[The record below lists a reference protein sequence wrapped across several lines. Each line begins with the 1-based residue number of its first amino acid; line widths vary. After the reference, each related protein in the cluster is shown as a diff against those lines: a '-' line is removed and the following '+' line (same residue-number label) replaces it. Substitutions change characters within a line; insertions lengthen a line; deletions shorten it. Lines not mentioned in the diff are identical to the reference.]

1 MTLREWNRLH
11 ALIVALWPQTQA
23 PTVEAL
29 ELSLPVVEH
38 LEFEHACQI
47 VRAFSMSGEKWPP
60 APGEIAARS
69 ALDRLPA
76 APAWPEAKALIVQ
89 ACGRFGRDREA
100 DGLRW
105 LAGRAPQVA
114 RFCADQWRQLCDAEI
129 DGDYGS
135 AVETRWRQDFQ
146 TVCRQMGDEI
156 AQGQLRP
163 VVRDRLAHL
172 EHGQPG
178 ARKGLRQMNPA
189 AALPAPAGE
198 LAEESA

>member
-1 MTLREWNRLH
+1 MTLPEWIECQ
-11 ALIVALWPQTQA
+11 ALIVAFWPHAPHLTEQQIRLQHQLVAHIDQQQAQHAISAHARSGREFPPTPGQIVAATTELPDA
-23 PTVEAL
+23 PT
-29 ELSLPVVEH
+29 
-38 LEFEHACQI
+38 
-47 VRAFSMSGEKWPP
+47 
-60 APGEIAARS
+60 
-69 ALDRLPA
+69 
-76 APAWPEAKALIVQ
+76 WPEAKALIVQ

-129 DGDYGS
+129 DGDYGG

-172 EHGQPG
+172 ERGQPG

-189 AALPAPAGE
+189 AALPATAGE
-198 LAEESA
+198 IEGQTA